1 VKNQQG
7 FTLVEVL
14 VALAIVAIAF
24 TALIRVVGFS
34 ADTTAILQDRSL
46 ALWVA
51 QNRMARHQLDRV
63 WPAIGTRE
71 GTDEMADQKWY
82 WKEKITA
89 SIHKDIRQIDI
100 EVGDAE
106 TKHVLASLVGAVR
119 RPNQNPGP

>member
-1 VKNQQG
+1 VSKHHG

-34 ADTTAILQDRSL
+34 ADTTAILQERSL

-119 RPNQNPGP
+119 RSNQNPGP